1 VKNPASCISPK
12 NILNFFEIVFEKI
25 MEQTSK
31 AEIALIRETARRFV
45 RQRLAPLEQ
54 QVENDD
60 DVGLDLLAQLRSEVA
75 ALGLYG
81 FNLPESVGG
90 PGLSAAAKVAILE
103 ELTYT
108 SVPLSEVFGHLPL
121 QLSQVSN
128 AQRESLLPE
137 ILSGHKT
144 VTYALT
150 EPNAGSDLSGLRT
163 RAVKVEGGWTLN
175 GSKHFISHAETADY
189 IIVLAVTNPSAPLK
203 GKLGTFIVRK
213 GNPGLVGMTR
223 YKKMGWRGYHLNG
236 FSLENCFVP
245 DADVLGAPDA
255 GFLGMMQ
262 SINQDRL
269 LSASRSLGLSARAHA
284 MSCEYANE
292 RKAFGANLSQHQAIQ
307 FMVADNDLDIE
318 AARLLIHSAAELIE
332 ADDPQARI
340 AASRAKLFASEMGCR
355 VTDRALQIFGAMG
368 YMCELPVER
377 FYRDARAFR
386 IGEGT
391 SEMQRL
397 QIARAALAG

>member
-1 VKNPASCISPK
+1 
-12 NILNFFEIVFEKI
+12 
-25 MEQTSK
+25 MEQTSNS
-31 AEIALIRETARRFV
+31 EISLIRETARRFV
-45 RQRLAPLEQ
+45 RQRLVPLEQ
-54 QVENDD
+54 QIENDD
-60 DVGLDLLAQLRSEVA
+60 DVSLDLLAQLRSEVA

-90 PGLSAAAKVAILE
+90 PGLPAAAKVAILE

-121 QLSQVSN
+121 QLSQVSS
-128 AQRESLLPE
+128 AQRESLLPDV
-137 ILSGHKT
+137 LSGKKT
-144 VTYALT
+144 ITYALT
-150 EPNAGSDLSGLRT
+150 EPNAGSDLGGLRT
-163 RAVKVEGGWTLN
+163 RAAKVDGGWMLT

-189 IIVLAVTNPSAPLK
+189 IIVLAVTNPDASLK
-203 GKLGTFIVRK
+203 AKLGTFIVRS
-213 GNPGLVGMTR
+213 GNSGVVGMTR

-236 FSLENCFVP
+236 FSLEECFVP
-245 DADVLGAPDA
+245 DADVLGAPDE

-269 LSASRSLGLSARAHA
+269 LSASRSLGLSSRAQEMA
-284 MSCEYANE
+284 CEYAME
-292 RKAFGANLSQHQAIQ
+292 RKAFGASLSQHQAIQ
-307 FMVADNDLDIE
+307 FMIADNDVDLE
-318 AARLLIHSAAELIE
+318 ATRLLIHRAADAIE
-332 ADDPQARI
+332 AQDPQARI

-355 VTDRALQIFGAMG
+355 VTDRVLQIFGAMG

>member
-1 VKNPASCISPK
+1 M
-12 NILNFFEIVFEKI
+12 EK
-25 MEQTSK
+25 TSDT
-31 AEIALIRETARRFV
+31 ELSLIRETARRFV
-45 RQRLAPLEQ
+45 RQRLVPLEQ
-54 QVENDD
+54 QIENDD
-60 DVGLDLLAQLRSEVA
+60 DVSLDLLARLRSEVA

-81 FNLPESVGG
+81 FNLPDSAGG
-90 PGLSAAAKVAILE
+90 PGLPAAAKVAILE

-121 QLSQVSN
+121 QLSQVSS
-128 AQRESLLPE
+128 AQRESLLPDV
-137 ILSGHKT
+137 LSGKKT
-144 VTYALT
+144 ITYALT
-150 EPNAGSDLSGLRT
+150 EPNAGSDLGGLRT
-163 RAVKVEGGWTLN
+163 RAVKVDGGWVLT

-189 IIVLAVTNPSAPLK
+189 VIVLAVTNPDAPLK
-203 GKLGTFIVRK
+203 SKLGTFIVRS
-213 GNPGLVGMTR
+213 GNPGVVGMTR

-236 FSLENCFVP
+236 FSLEECFVP
-245 DADVLGAPDA
+245 DADVLGAPDE

-269 LSASRSLGLSARAHA
+269 LSASRSLGLSSRAQQMA
-284 MSCEYANE
+284 CEYAVE
-292 RKAFGANLSQHQAIQ
+292 RKAFGASLSQHQAIQ
-307 FMVADNDLDIE
+307 FMIADNDVELE
-318 AARLLIHSAAELIE
+318 ATRLLIRSAADAIE
-332 ADDPQARI
+332 VEDPQARI
-340 AASRAKLFASEMGCR
+340 AASRAKLYASEMGCR
-355 VTDRALQIFGAMG
+355 VTDRVLQIFGAMG

>member
-1 VKNPASCISPK
+1 
-12 NILNFFEIVFEKI
+12 
-25 MEQTSK
+25 MEQTSDT
-31 AEIALIRETARRFV
+31 ELSLIRETARRFV
-45 RQRLAPLEQ
+45 RQRLVPLEQ
-54 QVENDD
+54 QIENDD
-60 DVGLDLLAQLRSEVA
+60 DVSLDLLAQLRSEVA

-81 FNLPESVGG
+81 FNLPDSVGG
-90 PGLSAAAKVAILE
+90 PGLPAAAKVAILE

-121 QLSQVSN
+121 QLSQVSS
-128 AQRESLLPE
+128 AQRESFLPDV
-137 ILSGHKT
+137 LSGKKT
-144 VTYALT
+144 ITYALT
-150 EPNAGSDLSGLRT
+150 EPNAGSDLGGLRT
-163 RAVKVEGGWTLN
+163 RAVKVDGGWVLT

-189 IIVLAVTNPSAPLK
+189 IIVLAVTNPDAPLK
-203 GKLGTFIVRK
+203 SKLGTFIVRS
-213 GNPGLVGMTR
+213 GNPGVVGMTR

-236 FSLENCFVP
+236 FSLEECFVP
-245 DADVLGAPDA
+245 DADVLGAPDE

-269 LSASRSLGLSARAHA
+269 LSASRSLGLSSRAQQMA
-284 MSCEYANE
+284 CEYAVE
-292 RKAFGANLSQHQAIQ
+292 RKAFGASLSQHQAIQ
-307 FMVADNDLDIE
+307 FMIADNDVELE
-318 AARLLIHSAAELIE
+318 ATRLLIRSAADAIE
-332 ADDPQARI
+332 TEDPQARI
-340 AASRAKLFASEMGCR
+340 AASRAKLYASEMGCR
-355 VTDRALQIFGAMG
+355 VTDRVLQIFGAMG

>member
-1 VKNPASCISPK
+1 MKK
-12 NILNFFEIVFEKI
+12 
-25 MEQTSK
+25 TSDT
-31 AEIALIRETARRFV
+31 ELSLIRETARRFV
-45 RQRLAPLEQ
+45 RQRLIPLEQ
-54 QVENDD
+54 QIENDD
-60 DVGLDLLAQLRSEVA
+60 DVSLDLLAQLRSEVA

-81 FNLPESVGG
+81 FNLPDSVGG
-90 PGLSAAAKVAILE
+90 PGLPAAAKVAILE

-121 QLSQVSN
+121 QLSQVSS
-128 AQRESLLPE
+128 AQRESFLPDV
-137 ILSGHKT
+137 LSGKKT
-144 VTYALT
+144 ITYALT
-150 EPNAGSDLSGLRT
+150 EPNAGSDLGGLRT
-163 RAVKVEGGWTLN
+163 RAVKVDGGWVLT

-189 IIVLAVTNPSAPLK
+189 VIVLAVTNPDAPLK
-203 GKLGTFIVRK
+203 SKLGTFIVRS
-213 GNPGLVGMTR
+213 GNPGVVGMTR

-236 FSLENCFVP
+236 FSLEECFVP
-245 DADVLGAPDA
+245 DADVLGAPDE

-269 LSASRSLGLSARAHA
+269 LSASRSLGLSSRAQQMA
-284 MSCEYANE
+284 CEYAVE
-292 RKAFGANLSQHQAIQ
+292 RKAFGASLSQHQAIQ
-307 FMVADNDLDIE
+307 FMIADNDVDLE
-318 AARLLIHSAAELIE
+318 AARLLIHSAADAIE
-332 ADDPQARI
+332 AQDPQARI

-355 VTDRALQIFGAMG
+355 VTDRVLQIFGAMG
-368 YMCELPVER
+368 YMCELPIER

>member
-1 VKNPASCISPK
+1 
-12 NILNFFEIVFEKI
+12 
-25 MEQTSK
+25 MEQTSDT
-31 AEIALIRETARRFV
+31 ELSLIRETARRFV
-45 RQRLAPLEQ
+45 RQRLVPLEQ
-54 QVENDD
+54 QIENDD
-60 DVGLDLLAQLRSEVA
+60 DVSLDLLARLRSEVA

-81 FNLPESVGG
+81 FNLPDSAGG
-90 PGLSAAAKVAILE
+90 PGLPAAAKVAILE

-121 QLSQVSN
+121 QLSQVSS
-128 AQRESLLPE
+128 AQRESLLPDV
-137 ILSGHKT
+137 LSGKKT
-144 VTYALT
+144 ITYALT
-150 EPNAGSDLSGLRT
+150 EPNAGSDLGGLRT
-163 RAVKVEGGWTLN
+163 RAVKVDGGWVLT

-189 IIVLAVTNPSAPLK
+189 VIVLAVTNPDAPLK
-203 GKLGTFIVRK
+203 SKLGTFIVRS
-213 GNPGLVGMTR
+213 GNPGVVGMTR

-236 FSLENCFVP
+236 FSLEECFVP
-245 DADVLGAPDA
+245 DADVLGAPDE

-269 LSASRSLGLSARAHA
+269 LSASRSLGLSSRAQQMA
-284 MSCEYANE
+284 CEYAVE
-292 RKAFGANLSQHQAIQ
+292 RKAFGASLSQHQAIQ
-307 FMVADNDLDIE
+307 FMIADNDVELE
-318 AARLLIHSAAELIE
+318 ATRLLIRSAADAIE
-332 ADDPQARI
+332 VEDPQARI
-340 AASRAKLFASEMGCR
+340 AASRAKLYASEMGCR
-355 VTDRALQIFGAMG
+355 VTDRVLQIFGAMG

>member
-1 VKNPASCISPK
+1 
-12 NILNFFEIVFEKI
+12 
-25 MEQTSK
+25 MTTSDTELSMVR
-31 AEIALIRETARRFV
+31 ATARRFV
-45 RQRLAPLEQ
+45 RQRLVPLEQ
-54 QVENDD
+54 KIETDD
-60 DVGLDLLAQLRSEVA
+60 DVGLELLAQLRSEVA

-81 FNLPESVGG
+81 FNLPENIGG
-90 PGLSAAAKVAILE
+90 PGLSAATKVAILE

-121 QLSQVSN
+121 QLSQAN
-128 AQRESLLPE
+128 DEQRQTMLPDV
-137 ILSGHKT
+137 LSGRKI

-150 EPNAGSDLSGLRT
+150 EPNAGSDLGGLRT
-163 RAVKVEGGWTLN
+163 RAVKADGGWMLN

-189 IIVLAVTNPSAPLK
+189 VIVLAVTNPSASLK
-203 GKLGTFIVRK
+203 ERFGTFILRRD
-213 GNPGLVGMTR
+213 NPGVVGMTR

-284 MSCEYANE
+284 MACEYAVE
-292 RKAFGANLSQHQAIQ
+292 RKAFGASLSQHQAIQ
-307 FMVADNDLDIE
+307 FMVADNDVDIE
-318 AARLLIHSAAELIE
+318 AARLLIASAAEMIE
-332 ADDPQARI
+332 ADDPQGRI

-355 VTDRALQIFGAMG
+355 VTDRVLQIFGAMG

-397 QIARAALAG
+397 QIARAALAA

>member
-1 VKNPASCISPK
+1 
-12 NILNFFEIVFEKI
+12 
-25 MEQTSK
+25 MEQLSTS
-31 AEIALIRETARRFV
+31 EVTQIRETARRFV
-45 RQRLAPLEQ
+45 RERLVPLEQ
-54 QVENDD
+54 QIENDD
-60 DVGLDLLAQLRSEVA
+60 DVSLELLAQLRGEVA

-81 FNLPESVGG
+81 FNLPESAGG
-90 PGLSAAAKVAILE
+90 PGLPAAAKVAILE

-121 QLSQVSN
+121 QLSQVSD
-128 AQRESLLPE
+128 AQRDALLPDV
-137 ILSGHKT
+137 LSGKKT
-144 VTYALT
+144 ITYALT
-150 EPNAGSDLSGLRT
+150 EPNAGSDLGGLRT
-163 RAVKVEGGWTLN
+163 RAVKARGGWLLT

-189 IIVLAVTNPSAPLK
+189 IIVLAVTNPDAPLK
-203 GKLGTFIVRK
+203 AKLGTFIVRR
-213 GNPGLVGMTR
+213 GNQGVVGMTR

-236 FSLENCFVP
+236 FSLEECFVP
-245 DADVLGAPDA
+245 DADVLGSPDE

-269 LSASRSLGLSARAHA
+269 LSASRSLGLSSRAQQMA
-284 MSCEYANE
+284 CEYALE
-292 RKAFGANLSQHQAIQ
+292 RKAFGASLSQHQAIQ
-307 FMVADNDLDIE
+307 FMIADNDVDLE
-318 AARLLIHSAAELIE
+318 AARLLINSAADAIE
-332 ADDPQARI
+332 AQAPQARI

-355 VTDRALQIFGAMG
+355 VTDRVLQIFGAMG

-397 QIARAALAG
+397 QIARAALAE

>member
-1 VKNPASCISPK
+1 
-12 NILNFFEIVFEKI
+12 
-25 MEQTSK
+25 MEHATD
-31 AEIALIRETARRFV
+31 AELSLIRETARRFV
-45 RQRLAPLEQ
+45 RQRLVPFEQ
-54 QVENDD
+54 QIENDD
-60 DVGLDLLAQLRSEVA
+60 DVSLELLAQLRSEVA

-90 PGLSAAAKVAILE
+90 PGLPAAAKVAILE

-121 QLSQVSN
+121 QLAQASS
-128 AQRESLLPE
+128 AQRETLLPDL
-137 ILSGHKT
+137 LSGRKT
-144 VTYALT
+144 ITYALT
-150 EPNAGSDLSGLRT
+150 EPNAGSDLGGLRT
-163 RAVKVEGGWTLN
+163 RAVKANGGWLLT

-189 IIVLAVTNPSAPLK
+189 IIVLAVTNPDASLK
-203 GKLGTFIVRK
+203 TKLGTFIVRR
-213 GNPGLVGMTR
+213 GNPGVVGMTR

-236 FSLENCFVP
+236 FSLEDCFVP
-245 DADVLGAPDA
+245 DADVLGAPDE

-269 LSASRSLGLSARAHA
+269 LSASRSLGLSSRAQQMA
-284 MSCEYANE
+284 CEYAVE
-292 RKAFGANLSQHQAIQ
+292 RKAFGASLSQHQAIQ
-307 FMVADNDLDIE
+307 FMVADNDVDLE
-318 AARLLIHSAAELIE
+318 AARLLIRSAADAIE
-332 ADDPQARI
+332 AEDPQARI

-355 VTDRALQIFGAMG
+355 VTDRVLQIFGAMG

-397 QIARAALAG
+397 QIARAALAE